1 MTRIAWYMRGGVTLS
16 ELLDLSQNDYKF
28 FNEVIEDNVEL
39 SKKTKQL
46 IL

>member
-1 MTRIAWYMRGGVTLS
+1 MTRIAWYMRGGVSLT
-16 ELLDLSQNDYKF
+16 ELLDLPQSDYKF

>member
-1 MTRIAWYMRGGVTLS
+1 MTRISWYMRGGVTLT
-16 ELLDLSQNDYKF
+16 ELLDLAQSDYKF

>member
-1 MTRIAWYMRGGVTLS
+1 MTRIAWYMRGGVTLA
-16 ELLDLSQNDYKF
+16 ELLDLSQSDYKF